1 MEKFSL
7 LKNKDNFSLT
17 SREQIVNSICSTTGL
32 SENIVTQIYESQKLV
47 GMVDSEIVKHFNNI
61 TKPKSI
67 ITADE
72 FIETLISVLNDV
84 KLDDPKKSELT
95 NGFIALLS
103 DNTSIENESYIDS
116 VNLISIARDILI
128 AKNPEAEKVL
138 GPILT
143 TTDLSKNDIN
153 SLNESFNMIL
163 PNDNTENTIQ
173 LYEGLKT
180 ILSKNN
186 RRWGNAYHL
195 DNSYNAIMS
204 YIDTEITKFE
214 LDKSIVSIDNNYHKI
229 ILRDFM
235 TGNVNPMY
243 KNFSAVKELISDTQ
257 TLVFDM
263 LLLINQ
269 YISSKEYDLKF
280 VSRNIYNDYRST
292 SKELIAMLASSRI
305 KSKIINQ
312 EFLREFEN
320 KNKKEFEDEGL
331 EYTLG
336 YYEKNSE
343 IPLIDA
349 LTNNINGLYIE
360 SDLYN
365 ISLKSVIEM
374 INFIK
379 SASFEFNLKIRPVM
393 RTYVTKSLELSK
405 RVESAR
411 ILKSRTTGIY

>member
-411 ILKSRTTGIY
+411 ILKSRATGIY

>member
-17 SREQIVNSICSTTGL
+17 SKEQIVNSICSTTGL

-61 TKPKSI
+61 SKPKSI

-72 FIETLISVLNDV
+72 FIETLVSVLNDV

-103 DNTSIENESYIDS
+103 DNTSTENESYIDS

-128 AKNPEAEKVL
+128 SKNPEAEKTL
-138 GPILT
+138 GSILT
-143 TTDLSKNDIN
+143 TTDLSKNDIK
-153 SLNESFNMIL
+153 SLNESFNMLL
-163 PNDNTENTIQ
+163 PNENVENTIQ

-204 YIDTEITKFE
+204 YIDSEITKFE
-214 LDKSIVSIDNNYHKI
+214 LDKNIISIDDNYHKI

-243 KNFSAVKELISDTQ
+243 KNFSAVKELVSDTQ

-263 LLLINQ
+263 ILLINQ

-280 VSRNIYNDYRST
+280 VSRNIYNDYRIC
-292 SKELIAMLASSRI
+292 SKELISMLASSRI
-305 KSKIINQ
+305 KSKVINQ
-312 EFLREFEN
+312 EFLREFEH
-320 KNKKEFEDEGL
+320 KNKKEFDNEGL

-336 YYEKNSE
+336 YYERNAE

-411 ILKSRTTGIY
+411 ILKSRATGIY

>member
-320 KNKKEFEDEGL
+320 KNKKEFEAEGL

>member
-17 SREQIVNSICSTTGL
+17 SKEQVVNSICSTTGL
-32 SENIVTQIYESQKLV
+32 AENIVTQIYESQKLV

-61 TKPKSI
+61 SKPKSI

-72 FIETLISVLNDV
+72 FIETLVSVLNDV

-95 NGFIALLS
+95 KRFISLLS
-103 DNTSIENESYIDS
+103 DNTSTENESYIDS

-128 AKNPEAEKVL
+128 SKNPEAVKIL
-138 GPILT
+138 GSILT
-143 TTDLSKNDIN
+143 TTDLSQNDIK

-163 PNDNTENTIQ
+163 PNENVENTIQ

-214 LDKSIVSIDNNYHKI
+214 LDKSITSIDNNYHKI

-235 TGNVNPMY
+235 SGNVNPMY
-243 KNFSAVKELISDTQ
+243 KNFSAVKDLVSDTQ

-263 LLLINQ
+263 ILIINQ
-269 YISSKEYDLKF
+269 YITSKEYDLTF
-280 VSRNIYNDYRST
+280 VSRNIYNDYRTT
-292 SKELIAMLASSRI
+292 SKEIIAMLASSRL
-305 KSKIINQ
+305 KSKIVNQ
-312 EFLREFEN
+312 EFLREFEC
-320 KNKKEFEDEGL
+320 KNKTKTDDEGL
-331 EYTLG
+331 DYSVG
-336 YYEKNSE
+336 YYERNSE

-349 LTNNINGLYIE
+349 LTNNTNGYYIE

-393 RTYVTKSLELSK
+393 RTYVTKSLELAK

-411 ILKSRTTGIY
+411 ILKSRTTGLY

>member
-103 DNTSIENESYIDS
+103 DNTSSENESYIDS

-411 ILKSRTTGIY
+411 ILKSRATGIY